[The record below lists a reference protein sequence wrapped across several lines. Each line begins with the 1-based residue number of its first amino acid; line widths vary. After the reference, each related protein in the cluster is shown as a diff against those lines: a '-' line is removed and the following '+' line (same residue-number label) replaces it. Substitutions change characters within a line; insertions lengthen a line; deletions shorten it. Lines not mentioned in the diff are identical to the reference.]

1 MAQVKWSKI
10 KDMTFGEALEA
21 MKNGQWIRESWWEK
35 GMYVSLSTDLNYFE
49 LHSCG
54 TVSRYHFKPR
64 EMSMNDWEIA
74 EEPVVNKA
82 FEEWYKQWTFDV
94 MHSKKDME
102 CAFNAGM
109 VKITETFE
117 KSKIEWLDGLIEK
130 LGTVDPNY
138 VVFSRGWE
146 SALSN
151 LRRMANGGGYLV
163 NYAVDRSGIGGE
175 VPPNPPDKTK
185 MEWLKG
191 LMDKANQGFDN
202 GETWAAAMAA
212 LWNLANEDEPYAKW
226 GTLSTPEPHNL
237 EWAKRMLKEGKRVRE
252 RRWSNRDASVIQSSA
267 SGRFYLFS
275 QKDDTHPVPYIIE
288 QSSEDSIWE
297 IVE

>member
-1 MAQVKWSKI
+1 MVKRTEDKDRFGILENDKEENMAKI

-21 MKNGQWIRESWWEK
+21 MKMGKRVKLPEWWHQVAEMHE
-35 GMYVSLSTDLNYFE
+35 GEFRRVSDGVVDPE
-49 LHSCG
+49 
-54 TVSRYHFKPR
+54 FKSSVMWVDFTKDVFR
-64 EMSMNDWEIA
+64 NDWEIA

-175 VPPNPPDKTK
+175 VPPK
-185 MEWLKG
+185 
-191 LMDKANQGFDN
+191 
-202 GETWAAAMAA
+202 
-212 LWNLANEDEPYAKW
+212 
-226 GTLSTPEPHNL
+226 PEVHNL